1 MAVDKYITNQTRKM
15 LSAYGGVG
23 SILETPKG
31 ALIVEEFDKWKFFK
45 DPSRIFERE
54 ENIIEDNRLL
64 KRLQVHFKYLRKFIR
79 VPENVSNAYIT
90 YEVTPSDD
98 KKVAS
103 ANYFP
108 EWMYCPNCERFKH
121 INDWWKG
128 WYQTLEHFKE
138 IKAVEKFIKPKCYKC
153 YEEAKLK
160 NKWKKYFEL
169 EQVRFIMTAPN
180 GNIRDLPWDRW
191 NLAEKNINDESADGG
206 NIRLDFT
213 RLCCDSPDLRYL
225 RSETFSDLAG
235 IRIKCV
241 NKDCSSNGREVTLA
255 GLFGLRIGQNEKQFK
270 PVIRT
275 SNSVY
280 YPICINSIYL
290 PKKIEEISNDDK
302 IAIRNSITAG
312 LERNKIYII
321 FNRYSKETI
330 DDFIDNKN
338 DTHFEPEIQ
347 YRFKEYKFILENP
360 NYNDEEN
367 KSNLRYENQD
377 ITSLKNCG
385 INTLIKVKRLRLTTV
400 QTAYTRQEPLDKDLF
415 IREGDSKTPIKIK
428 YTSTQGI
435 NTQYLL
441 AAESFGE
448 GIFIDLNKNKVDEWF
463 SKHYNESKSFK
474 DRIDLISKRIIK
486 SDFLSKEKFSDNKHL
501 AKYILIHTLS
511 HLLIKEL
518 EFLCGYSST
527 SLNER
532 LFVDS
537 NNMQGV
543 LIYTVAGSEGSYGGL
558 IKQSNPQSF
567 KKILQSALFRCND
580 CASDPVCYH
589 SDGQGIGGLNLAAC
603 YSCSLLPETSCE
615 DFNCFLDRAILI
627 DEQFGY
633 FGEKLTHNLT
643 KSNN

>member
-1 MAVDKYITNQTRKM
+1 MAVDKYVTNQTRKM
-15 LSAYGGVG
+15 LTAYGGVG

-31 ALIVEEFDKWKFFK
+31 ALLVEEFDKWKFFK
-45 DPSRIFERE
+45 DPARIFEKE
-54 ENIIEDNRLL
+54 EHIIEDNRLL
-64 KRLQVHFKYLRKFIR
+64 KRLQVHFKNLQQFIR

-90 YEVTPSDD
+90 YEVTPRDK

-121 INDWWKG
+121 IKDWWRG
-128 WYQTLEHFKE
+128 WKQTLERFNEHA
-138 IKAVEKFIKPKCYKC
+138 IGEKFIKPKCFKC

-160 NKWKKYFEL
+160 DRRKKYFEL

-180 GNIRDLPWDRW
+180 GEIRDLPWERW
-191 NLAEKNINDESADGG
+191 NLAEKNINDDSADGG

-213 RLCCDSPDLRYL
+213 RLCCDNQDLRYL

-280 YPICINSIYL
+280 YSISINSIYL
-290 PKKIEEISNDDK
+290 PKKIEEISTDDK
-302 IAIRNSITAG
+302 ISIRNSIASG
-312 LERNKIYII
+312 LEREMIYRIYT
-321 FNRYSKETI
+321 RYTKETI

-338 DTHFEPEIQ
+338 ESHFEPEIQ

-367 KSNLRYENQD
+367 KSNLRYENQNKS
-377 ITSLKNCG
+377 SLKDYN
-385 INTLIKVKRLRLTTV
+385 INTLIKVKRLKLTTV
-400 QTAYTRQEPLDKDLF
+400 QTAYTRQEPFDKDLF
-415 IREGDSKTPIKIK
+415 IREGDAQTPIKIK
-428 YTSTQGI
+428 YTSTQAI

-448 GIFIDLNKNKVDEWF
+448 GIFIDLDKNKVDEWF
-463 SKHYNESKSFK
+463 VKHFNETEAFQ
-474 DRIDLISKRIIK
+474 KRINPLWKRFLLSEILP
-486 SDFLSKEKFSDNKHL
+486 SDKFSDQKHL
-501 AKYILIHTLS
+501 AKFILLHTLS
-511 HLLIKEL
+511 HLLIKEM

-537 NNMQGV
+537 ENMQGV

-558 IKQSNPQSF
+558 INQSNPESF
-567 KKILQSALFRCND
+567 KKILQSALYRSRD

-615 DFNCFLDRAILI
+615 ELNRLLDRAILI
-627 DEQFGY
+627 DEQFG
-633 FGEKLTHNLT
+633 FFKNA
-643 KSNN
+643 

>member
-1 MAVDKYITNQTRKM
+1 MAVDKYVTNQTRKM
-15 LSAYGGVG
+15 LTAYGGVG

-31 ALIVEEFDKWKFFK
+31 ALLVEEFDKWKFFK
-45 DPSRIFERE
+45 DPARIFEKE
-54 ENIIEDNRLL
+54 EHIIEDNRLL
-64 KRLQVHFKYLRKFIR
+64 KRLQVHFKNLQQFIR

-90 YEVTPSDD
+90 YEVTPRDK

-121 INDWWKG
+121 IKDWWRG
-128 WYQTLEHFKE
+128 WKQTLERFNEHA
-138 IKAVEKFIKPKCYKC
+138 IGEKFIKPKCFKC

-160 NKWKKYFEL
+160 DRRKKYFEL

-180 GNIRDLPWDRW
+180 GEIRDLPWERW
-191 NLAEKNINDESADGG
+191 NLAEKNINDDSADGG
-206 NIRLDFT
+206 NIRLDST
-213 RLCCDSPDLRYL
+213 RLCCDNQDLRYL

-280 YPICINSIYL
+280 YSININSIYL
-290 PKKIEEISNDDK
+290 PKKIEEISTDDK
-302 IAIRNSITAG
+302 ISIRNSIASG
-312 LERNKIYII
+312 LEREMIYRIYT
-321 FNRYSKETI
+321 RYTKETI

-338 DTHFEPEIQ
+338 ESHFEPEIQ

-367 KSNLRYENQD
+367 KSNLRYENQNKS
-377 ITSLKNCG
+377 SLKDYN
-385 INTLIKVKRLRLTTV
+385 INTLIKVKRLKLTTV
-400 QTAYTRQEPLDKDLF
+400 QTAYTRQEPFDKDLF
-415 IREGDSKTPIKIK
+415 IREGDAQTPIKIK
-428 YTSTQGI
+428 YTSTQAI

-448 GIFIDLNKNKVDEWF
+448 GIFIDLDKNKVDEWF
-463 SKHYNESKSFK
+463 VKHFNETEAFQ
-474 DRIDLISKRIIK
+474 KRINPLWKRFLLSEILP
-486 SDFLSKEKFSDNKHL
+486 SDKFSDQKHL
-501 AKYILIHTLS
+501 AKFILLHTLS
-511 HLLIKEL
+511 HLLIKEM

-537 NNMQGV
+537 ENMQGV

-558 IKQSNPQSF
+558 INQSNPESF
-567 KKILQSALFRCND
+567 KKILQSALYRSRD

-615 DFNCFLDRAILI
+615 ELNRLLDRAILI
-627 DEQFGY
+627 DEQFG
-633 FGEKLTHNLT
+633 FFKNA
-643 KSNN
+643 